1 MAENYWQRNLNRR
14 RVSRRAILKGT
25 AAGAAGVGALA
36 VVGCG
41 DDDDTGDTGDTG
53 GGGGGGGGDGD
64 GKAPTATTRPDPTAT
79 PDTGAVPTDGGQ
91 YSASRSLT
99 GATLDMHREL
109 YPGRGEMMSLAYN
122 NLIAWDDIEQATIR
136 GEIARGV
143 PEQPDEVTYTF
154 KIRDDVTYHDK
165 PPANG
170 RNLTME
176 DIRWNIE
183 RQRERKL
190 VDGTETEDFY
200 RYGAVYQYVENV
212 DYIDEETFK
221 ITLNAPSVLWLSEMC
236 DRFNVINDRETSEA
250 IELDFALSNPDF
262 IVGTG
267 PYVYQEHNL
276 DTGARAT
283 RHPSYFLKAA
293 DEEVQYFDEII
304 YTPIADAQAK
314 RLAFEQKQLDIMSAA
329 NDVISAA
336 EAAQP
341 DAIRLS
347 IGAPNNNLGLTYPY
361 LQSEGWNNKDIR
373 NAIFIATD
381 RVLSG
386 QQYFQGLA
394 RPNAPVPWPFTDWA
408 LSPDELATT
417 PGYRE
422 DRDKDIKDARAFW
435 QAGGGE
441 DIDAKWFEM
450 TIIDVQD
457 QAIKEW
463 WPAMMNENLG
473 TDKFSL
479 KTIPVGT
486 LLQALIDKDSGGYL
500 GGWTQWHSP
509 DPRQRWRGLWGV
521 DGNINF
527 YKTTTPEMEALI
539 EEMFAEFDTEKAKE
553 LLKDAQRLSI
563 SDGGTGHIP
572 IVGSLQQYLHWPY
585 LHGAEPGFLN
595 FEKKLGRRAWMDQND
610 PTYAGKSAL

>member
-1 MAENYWQRNLNRR
+1 M
-14 RVSRRAILKGT
+14 
-25 AAGAAGVGALA
+25 GVLA

-41 DDDDTGDTGDTG
+41 DDDDTGADDGGADPTGTASAD
-53 GGGGGGGGDGD
+53 
-64 GKAPTATTRPDPTAT
+64 ATATARPDPTAT
-79 PDTGAVPTDGGQ
+79 AAPDTSLVPTDGGQ
-91 YSASRSLT
+91 YSFHRNLT

-109 YPGRGEMMSLAYN
+109 YPGRGEMISLAYN
-122 NLIAWDDIEQATIR
+122 QLIAWDDIEQATIR
-136 GEIARGV
+136 GEIARGA
-143 PEQPDEVTYTF
+143 PEQPDNVTYTF

-170 RNLTME
+170 RTLTME

-190 VDGTETEDFY
+190 VDGTATEDFY
-200 RYGAVYQYVENV
+200 RYGALYQHIENV
-212 DYIDEETFK
+212 DYIDEETFT

-236 DRFNVINDRETSEA
+236 DRFNVISDRQTSEA
-250 IELDFALSNPDF
+250 IELDFAVSDPDF
-262 IVGTG
+262 ILGTG
-267 PYVYQEHNL
+267 PYVFQEYNL

-283 RHPSYFLKAA
+283 RHPSYFLKGAG
-293 DEEVQYFDEII
+293 EEVQYFDEIA
-304 YTPIADAQAK
+304 YTPIADEQAI
-314 RLAFEQKQLDIMSAA
+314 RLAFEQKQLDIMLAP
-329 NDVISAA
+329 NDVISAT

-347 IGAPNNNLGLTYPY
+347 VGEPNSNLALTYPY

-373 NAIFIATD
+373 NAVFIGTD

-386 QQYFQGLA
+386 QQYYQGLA

-422 DRDKDIKDARAFW
+422 DRDKDIKEARAFW

-450 TIIDVQD
+450 TIIDSQD
-457 QAIKEW
+457 QSIREW

-479 KTIPVGT
+479 KSIPGGT
-486 LLQALIDKDSGGYL
+486 LLQALIDKGSGGYL

-509 DPRQRWRGLWGV
+509 DPRQRWRGLWGI

-527 YKTTTPEMEALI
+527 YKTTNPEMEGLI
-539 EEMFAEFDTEKAKE
+539 AEMFAEFDTEKAKE
-553 LLKDAQRLSI
+553 LLKDAQRLAI

-572 IVGSLQQYLHWPY
+572 IVGSLRQYLHWPY
-585 LHGAEPGFLN
+585 LHGAEPGFLD
-595 FEKKLGRRAWMDQND
+595 FEKKLGRRAWLDQND
-610 PTYAGKSAL
+610 PTYAGKATI